1 MLTLSRLPACHEQ
14 LIAQHKL
21 TLTSL
26 DEDPVI
32 DVTIDGADEV
42 DTQLNC
48 IKGGGACQLQEKIVA
63 YAAKK
68 FVVIA
73 DYRKESTQ
81 LGEQW
86 VQGVPVEVIPMAYVP
101 LMNKLR
107 EMGGTPVLRMA
118 KAKAGPVVTDN
129 GNFVLDVNVSSLSC
143 GLFYHVSIVGAN
155 DVIVLCVVWPDQGPA
170 GAERPREA
178 AAGRRGGG
186 FVLRHGGEGV
196 LRPGGRLHHHAR
208 GVESVNLSAERH
220 TRKAC

>member
-1 MLTLSRLPACHEQ
+1 M
-14 LIAQHKL
+14 
-21 TLTSL
+21 
-26 DEDPVI
+26 I

-107 EMGGTPVLRMA
+107 EMGGAPVLRMA

-129 GNFVLDVNVSSLSC
+129 GNFVLDVNVSRVVMLAIC
-143 GLFYHVSIVGAN
+143 RVSIAVAN
-155 DVIVLCVVWPDQGPA
+155 HTCFLCVDT
-170 GAERPREA
+170 
-178 AAGRRGGG
+178 
-186 FVLRHGGEGV
+186 L
-196 LRPGGRLHHHAR
+196 
-208 GVESVNLSAERH
+208 
-220 TRKAC
+220 